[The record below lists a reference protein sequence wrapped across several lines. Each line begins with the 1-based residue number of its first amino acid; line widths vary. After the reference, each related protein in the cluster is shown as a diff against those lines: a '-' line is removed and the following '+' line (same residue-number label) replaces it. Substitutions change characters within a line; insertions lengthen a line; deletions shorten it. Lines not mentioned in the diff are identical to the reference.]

1 MHAKALAELRA
12 SGTAAPDQ
20 PPAPLSP
27 MTLEVLDTIRVIG
40 WIQRRFGVAACRRYI
55 ISFTTS
61 ADDVAAVYQLAEYAF
76 PDGDGPVLDVVPL
89 FETGEDLARAPSALT
104 GMLKLPAVA
113 ARLAANGRPPRA
125 ASASR

>member
-1 MHAKALAELRA
+1 
-12 SGTAAPDQ
+12 
-20 PPAPLSP
+20 

-61 ADDVAAVYQLAEYAF
+61 VDEVAAVDELAGYAF

-89 FETGEDLARAPSALT
+89 FESGGDLARALLVLTAMLALLKATRRPRT
-104 GMLKLPAVA
+104 GGTERHP
-113 ARLAANGRPPRA
+113 G
-125 ASASR
+125 